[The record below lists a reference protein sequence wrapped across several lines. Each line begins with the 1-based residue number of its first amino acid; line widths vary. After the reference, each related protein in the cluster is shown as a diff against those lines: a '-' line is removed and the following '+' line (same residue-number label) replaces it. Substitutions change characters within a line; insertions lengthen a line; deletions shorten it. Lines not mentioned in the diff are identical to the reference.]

1 MNIEQIDY
9 LLEVA
14 KERSIRKA
22 ADNLHITPSA
32 ISQSIL
38 QIELNLGV
46 TIFQRSNKG
55 TNPTPE
61 GKIVLKRAFELQC
74 KYKELYDEVQRMEN
88 GEQSLPLRIAFS
100 PTFGNV
106 GYLALMSLK
115 EKYKDLKVE
124 IQEGMHEDIVS
135 KITKND
141 GSLDLSLIVE
151 NRNLLENSNSIH
163 IEPFYQ
169 SYVCIA
175 LSKHSPLSTRKFL
188 TKEDLGNESIAV
200 LETSTHKELVKKTG
214 LENNPVFVTS
224 NNSALIRNVVK
235 DGHAI
240 CALDDFSLINHQDYA
255 AGDIIVLPFKGPDYL
270 YREIWAVYPK
280 SVANNEVMQSYLSI
294 VKKLV
299 NQRLPIEAFV

>member
-38 QIELNLGV
+38 QIEINLGV

-55 TNPTPE
+55 TTPTPA
-61 GKIVLKRAFELQC
+61 GKMVLKRAFELQC
-74 KYKELYDEVQRMEN
+74 KYKELYDDVHRMEN
-88 GEQSLPLRIAFS
+88 GHQSLPLKIAFT

-115 EKYKDLKVE
+115 EEQKDLKVE
-124 IQEGMHEDIVS
+124 IQEGMHEDIIA
-135 KITKND
+135 KILKND
-141 GSLDLSLIVE
+141 GSFDLSLIVA
-151 NRNLLENSNSIH
+151 NRNLLENSSSIH
-163 IEPFYQ
+163 IEPFYR

-175 LSKHSPLSTRKFL
+175 VSKHSPLSTRKFL
-188 TKEDLGNESIAV
+188 TKEDLVNESIAV
-200 LETSTHKELVKKTG
+200 LETSTHKELVKKSG

-255 AGDIIVLPFKGPDYL
+255 SGDIIVLPFKSPDYI

-280 SVANNEVMQSYLSI
+280 TVAKNGDMQSYLSI
-294 VKKLV
+294 VKKLI
-299 NQRLPIEAFV
+299 NQRSSLEVLV